1 MISAEAPSMENHVAK
16 LRIHCS
22 VKDTQNTKGQTTV
35 SEETL
40 QQVYTKDSQNS
51 VKKNK
56 VPIQTRH
63 KNAQLKIQRIR
74 EIGQF
79 TKRIDS
85 RLIVLEEEKLK
96 STVLASGG
104 LLSLLPQ
111 PTPQDN
117 RAREPEVAGP
127 NFMTNPL
134 GDNDIN
140 LPVMAESS

>member
-1 MISAEAPSMENHVAK
+1 
-16 LRIHCS
+16 
-22 VKDTQNTKGQTTV
+22 
-35 SEETL
+35 
-40 QQVYTKDSQNS
+40 

-104 LLSLLPQ
+104 LLSLLP
-111 PTPQDN
+111 
-117 RAREPEVAGP
+117 
-127 NFMTNPL
+127 
-134 GDNDIN
+134 
-140 LPVMAESS
+140 